1 MGRHSIPDH
10 SIRCGQEWVRESAFG
25 VWFLNTWMWKGHVLK
40 PSLDH
45 LEKLIDRKRDR
56 YPAILDVG
64 CGHGYSLLQLDRRFH
79 PNRIIAL
86 DVDSSVREWAAP
98 NAARCRGKVEF
109 LINNAAAM
117 DVPGE
122 SVDMVFCHQTF
133 HHLIDQ
139 EAAGHEFYRVLKP
152 GGVLLFAESCRRYI
166 HSWLIR
172 LLFRHPMDVQKTD
185 REYLDLLK
193 TAGFEFRPETV
204 STPFPWWSRPDLGLL
219 ESLGRQV
226 PRDREETLLYLAAYR
241 PTGQAIASSAA

>member
-1 MGRHSIPDH
+1 MPMTKNSTGA
-10 SIRCGQEWVRESAFG
+10 GQDWVRESAFG
-25 VWFLNTWMWKGHVLK
+25 GWFLNTWMWIGYVLK

-45 LEKLIDRKRDR
+45 LEKLLDPKLDR

-64 CGHGYSLLQLDRRFH
+64 CGHGCSLLQLDRRFR

-86 DVDSSVREWAAP
+86 DVDPNVLEWAAP
-98 NAARCRGKVEF
+98 RAARCRGQVEF

-117 DVPGE
+117 DLPGE

-139 EAAGHEFYRVLKP
+139 EAAAREFYRVLKP

-166 HSWLIR
+166 RSWLIR

-185 REYLDLLK
+185 QEYLDLLNA
-193 TAGFEFRPETV
+193 TGFEFHVNTV
-204 STPFPWWSRPDLGLL
+204 SKPYLWWSRPDLGLL
-219 ESLGRQV
+219 EKLGARIPQ
-226 PRDREETLLYLAAYR
+226 DREETLLYLVAYR
-241 PTGQAIASSAA
+241 PRLGR